1 VVDYA
6 DTSFLIS
13 LYGRDANSRP
23 AQALASELDVPLAF
37 PSLLRHEVRNAVRLA
52 VFRHEISTE
61 EAGAILSA
69 LADDVRT
76 GVLVETPLPWA
87 DVFAEAE
94 ALGAAHTPGLGTRA
108 LDILHVA
115 AARVLGARR
124 FLTFDSRQKAL
135 AKKAGLKV
143 RA

>member
-1 VVDYA
+1 MVDYA

-23 AQALASELDVPLAF
+23 AQALASELEVPLAF
-37 PSLLRHEVRNAVRLA
+37 PPLLCHEARNAVRLA
-52 VFRHEISTE
+52 LFRHEVSTE
-61 EAGAILSA
+61 EADAILSV

-76 GVLVETPLPWA
+76 GVLVDTPLSWT

-94 ALGAAHTPGLGTRA
+94 VLSATHTPGLGTRA

-115 AARVLGARR
+115 AARVVGARL
-124 FLTFDSRQKAL
+124 FLTFDARQKAL

-143 RA
+143 KP

>member
-1 VVDYA
+1 VNYA
-6 DTSFLIS
+6 DSSFLFS
-13 LYGRDANSRP
+13 LYAQDANT
-23 AQALASELDVPLAF
+23 ASAAKAAGPMQSFVLTPLQQ
-37 PSLLRHEVRNAVRLA
+37 HEVRNAVRLSR
-52 VFRHEISTE
+52 FHGDMTTE
-61 EAGAILSA
+61 QAERILSA

-76 GVLVETPLPWA
+76 GVLVEAPLPWA

-94 ALGAAHTPGLGTRA
+94 ALSAAHTPGLGTRA